1 MLLRVAQE
9 QIIRVMRQGFLE
21 IHSQQLLIAAEY
33 PQLHDGIGGAGHHVP
48 AHPRRLNA
56 RPERTR
62 MLIVAAKPDE
72 GDCHAQLGEI
82 HRHVARPARAVL
94 EPGDIDYR
102 DRRLGTDSPAG
113 TAPEA
118 IEHDVSDNGDVGLSH
133 IRERRHKG
141 LITMNNNFSARQSF

>member
-1 MLLRVAQE
+1 
-9 QIIRVMRQGFLE
+9 
-21 IHSQQLLIAAEY
+21 
-33 PQLHDGIGGAGHHVP
+33 
-48 AHPRRLNA
+48 
-56 RPERTR
+56 
-62 MLIVAAKPDE
+62 MLIVAAKSDE

-94 EPGDIDYR
+94 ELGDIDYR
-102 DRRLGTDSPAG
+102 DRRLGTHPPAG

-141 LITMNNNFSARQSF
+141 LITMNNNFSARQSFESGHTIGPRGIDGVKLGHGLEISVQCDQ